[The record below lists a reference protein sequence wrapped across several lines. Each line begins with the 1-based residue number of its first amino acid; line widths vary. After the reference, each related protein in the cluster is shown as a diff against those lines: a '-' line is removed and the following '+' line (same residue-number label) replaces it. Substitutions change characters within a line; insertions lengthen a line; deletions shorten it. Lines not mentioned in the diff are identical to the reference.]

1 MLFLNFQSGPA
12 IPVLKNY
19 FYENLLRCELF
30 LQWRIRVS
38 KGTVQSLETSINKWL
53 SIQLL
58 IDQVAAWKNN
68 GYIQAL
74 YISH

>member
-1 MLFLNFQSGPA
+1 MVPQLFLD

-19 FYENLLRCELF
+19 FYESLLRCELF
-30 LQWRIRVS
+30 LQWRIRFS

-58 IDQVAAWKNN
+58 IDQVAVLKNN
-68 GYIQAL
+68 GDIQAL
-74 YISH
+74 YLSY